1 MRPCTGVLLIILAAF
16 VAAIAGVIAGRV
28 LTVPAATP
36 AAELHAVLH
45 DRMDLNPD
53 QTTRLDALEHVYAV
67 RRAAIER
74 RMRADNTVLAA
85 AIETEHGY
93 GPGVAAAVDRTHATM
108 GELQKATLAHIFA
121 MRQVLT
127 PRQAPQFDAA
137 VVKALTDDSHAA
149 K

>member
-1 MRPCTGVLLIILAAF
+1 MGPRSRILVIVLAAF
-16 VAAIAGVIAGRV
+16 VAAVAGVVVGRA
-28 LTVPAATP
+28 LTGRATTP

-45 DRMDLNPD
+45 DELDLDRD
-53 QTTRLDALEHVYAV
+53 QTAKLETLEHGYAI

-74 RMRADNTVLAA
+74 QMRADNAALAA

-108 GELQKATLAHIFA
+108 GKLQKATLAHIFA

-127 PRQAPQFDAA
+127 PRQSPRFDAA
-137 VVKALTDDSHAA
+137 VVKALTDDAHAP